1 MQNNLY
7 HYRIQVVRVVDGD
20 TIIAHVDLGFDF
32 TLNNQHIRLAR
43 INAPEMKGESKEE
56 GEKSKE
62 ALVGKLL
69 GKKVF
74 VRTHKDE
81 KEKYGRLLGELY
93 LEDGTCVND
102 WLLSENLAKPYI
114 L

>member
-1 MQNNLY
+1 MLNNLY

-20 TIIAHVDLGFDF
+20 TIIAHIDLGFDF
-32 TLNNQHIRLAR
+32 ELKNQYIRLAR
-43 INAPEMKGESKEE
+43 INAPEMKGESKEL

-69 GKKVF
+69 GKRVF
-74 VRTHKDE
+74 VRTQKHE

-93 LEDGTCVND
+93 LEDGTCIND
-102 WLLSENLAKPYI
+102 WLLSENLAKPYMI
-114 L
+114 